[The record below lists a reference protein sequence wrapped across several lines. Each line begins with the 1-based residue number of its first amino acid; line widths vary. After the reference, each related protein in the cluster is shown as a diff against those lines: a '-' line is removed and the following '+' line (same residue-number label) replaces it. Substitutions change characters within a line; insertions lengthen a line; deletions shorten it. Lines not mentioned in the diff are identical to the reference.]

1 MGSVGMVGSHI
12 VLSAGVRRAYS
23 GSVRLM
29 TIRQAL
35 GASENHGTSPVCSLV
50 LGHFQVP
57 HGLQIKGKGHRE
69 ASNSHAQDINTCRS
83 F

>member
-1 MGSVGMVGSHI
+1 MFTGSPI
-12 VLSAGVRRAYS
+12 VVSAGVRGAYS
-23 GSVRLM
+23 GSVRPM

-35 GASENHGTSPVCSLV
+35 DASGCHGAGPVYSLV

-57 HGLQIKGKGHRE
+57 HGWQNKGKEPGE
-69 ASNSHAQDINTCRS
+69 AGSFHAQDINTCRP

>member
-35 GASENHGTSPVCSLV
+35 GASENHGTSPVCNLV
-50 LGHFQVP
+50 WDIPRCPTDCKLKAKDTRKP
-57 HGLQIKGKGHRE
+57 AIPIHR
-69 ASNSHAQDINTCRS
+69 T
-83 F
+83 